1 MIWTRKFKFVRRVD
15 LSALG
20 REVRK
25 QASHILLS
33 TIYRGYRDERERGK
47 GNW

>member
-33 TIYRGYRDERERGK
+33 TIYGEVQEEK
-47 GNW
+47 GEK